1 MIPLGT
7 IGNPTQRRPY
17 LTYSLLLLNILVFI
31 WEMTL
36 PPAERLTAFYQL
48 SIVPCEFVSS
58 FGPARFVD
66 VLRGMFLHGDVW
78 HLIGNMIFLW
88 IFATNV
94 EDFLGRGWFLA
105 LYFAGG
111 FAAALAHTLLYPMSA
126 CR

>member
-17 LTYSLLLLNILVFI
+17 LTYSLLLINILVFF

-58 FGPARFVD
+58 FGPVRFVD
-66 VLRGMFLHGDVW
+66 VLRGE
-78 HLIGNMIFLW
+78 NTPMITGADGL
-88 IFATNV
+88 
-94 EDFLGRGWFLA
+94 
-105 LYFAGG
+105 
-111 FAAALAHTLLYPMSA
+111 AALRIALAVEESA
-126 CR
+126 RTSTPVRL